1 MVVVKLIKTM
11 LLTTTTGRE
20 FELDNSSATYLK
32 SRYIISELLN
42 NGVYDKLEGDE
53 EVYEDVISSFI
64 SLNHYEE
71 GRVRIVCRHYF
82 HILRGLLED
91 EKIDRIDFLTLI
103 GKLTM
108 EELSGLVK

>member
-1 MVVVKLIKTM
+1 M

-20 FELDNSSATYLK
+20 FELDNTSATYLK

-42 NGVYDKLEGDE
+42 NGAYDKLENDE

-64 SLNHYEE
+64 SFNHYEE

-82 HILRGLLED
+82 HKLRELKEE
-91 EKIDRIDFLTLI
+91 EKIDKVDFLTLI

-108 EELSGLVK
+108 EELAGLVK